1 MKGWGSEGSPSPS
14 PDCPMNGVEA
24 SSPPTVAHYC
34 NSGKK
39 DILSTPLPT
48 LTEKLYIQSEC
59 RTLPTPHTLFF
70 CSWTFPP
77 PAPAS
82 KWTSSSLPE
91 LSALEVQLKRV
102 GLWLG
107 MCEEVGEVGEF
118 YQSWLGIAVYHGAPA
133 ALVPPWEGSIQ
144 SISPIWRG

>member
-1 MKGWGSEGSPSPS
+1 
-14 PDCPMNGVEA
+14 MNGVEA

-48 LTEKLYIQSEC
+48 LTEKLYIPS
-59 RTLPTPHTLFF
+59 PPHTL
-70 CSWTFPP
+70 
-77 PAPAS
+77 
-82 KWTSSSLPE
+82 SSSAPGHFPLLHQPPSG
-91 LSALEVQLKRV
+91 LAAPYQSSALEVQLKRV

-107 MCEEVGEVGEF
+107 MCEEVREVGEF